1 MQGIMQDISN
11 ILRGF
16 KMMVDFNKLVFAFL
30 GIVFSM
36 IWVLTI
42 IFLFSALKLIEINP
56 FVLISSVLF
65 SHGLGLSNLLN
76 AFLTT
81 MATIDWAE
89 YAALVVL
96 VIGLLVIWSIF
107 GGAITRSAAVE
118 FARDE
123 KIGFKEALSFA
134 VKKFWSYFWSPLT
147 PVFGVLFFTACNIL
161 GGFFGQIEYIGAYA
175 VAIGFPLAILS
186 AFLIIFIGVIGVI
199 GFFLMFP
206 TISAEGSD
214 AFDAMS
220 RSYSYV
226 ISRPMHFIILFL
238 GIIIS
243 GILFTLFISC
253 LACLVMKTSF
263 CTVGFGMGQK
273 FDAIKAVVSGGAC
286 CQAGSTATLASLGSL
301 PLKFTALMLIIYIAL
316 IKVFIG
322 SLVVAFAGSVSTIAY
337 FILRKDV
344 DGTEMNDVYLEEEKD
359 EVEKNKD
366 TKEEIKEETKVD
378 EIKPVSKKEEGP
390 TQTDETKK
398 QTPED
403 PDGKPS
409 DGPTQN

>member
-1 MQGIMQDISN
+1 MQGIAQDISN

-30 GIVFSM
+30 GIVFSI

-42 IFLFSALKLIEINP
+42 ISLFSALKLIGINP

-89 YAALVVL
+89 FVALIVL
-96 VIGLLVIWSIF
+96 VIGLLIIWSVF

-118 FARDE
+118 FARGE

-147 PVFGVLFFTACNIL
+147 PIIGVLFFTACNIL
-161 GGFFGQIEYIGAYA
+161 GGFFGQIEYIGAFA
-175 VAIGFPLAILS
+175 VAIGFPMAILS

-226 ISRPMHFIILFL
+226 ISRPMHFTILFL

-243 GILFTLFISC
+243 GTLFTLFISC

-273 FDAIKAVVSGGAC
+273 FDAIKAVVSGGA
-286 CQAGSTATLASLGSL
+286 GSEATLASLGSL
-301 PLKFTALMLIIYIAL
+301 PMKFTALMLMLYIAL
-316 IKVFIG
+316 IKVIIG
-322 SLVVAFAGSVSTIAY
+322 SLVVAFAGSVSTVAY
-337 FILRKDV
+337 FLLRKDV
-344 DGTEMNDVYLEEEKD
+344 DGTEINDVYLEEEKE
-359 EVEKNKD
+359 EVKENKD
-366 TKEEIKEETKVD
+366 TKEEIKEETKVED
-378 EIKPVSKKEEGP
+378 EKPASKKEERP

-398 QTPED
+398 QAPED
-403 PDGKPS
+403 PDKNPS
-409 DGPTQN
+409 DWPTQNE

>member
-1 MQGIMQDISN
+1 MQGIAQDISN

-30 GIVFSM
+30 GIVFSI

-42 IFLFSALKLIEINP
+42 ISLFSALKLIGINP

-89 YAALVVL
+89 FVALIVL
-96 VIGLLVIWSIF
+96 VIGLLIIWSIF

-118 FARDE
+118 FARGE

-147 PVFGVLFFTACNIL
+147 PVIGVLFFTACNIL
-161 GGFFGQIEYIGAYA
+161 GGFFGQIEYIGAFA
-175 VAIGFPLAILS
+175 VAIGFPMAILS

-226 ISRPMHFIILFL
+226 ISRPMHFTILFL

-243 GILFTLFISC
+243 GTLFTLFISC

-273 FDAIKAVVSGGAC
+273 FVAIKAVVSGV
-286 CQAGSTATLASLGSL
+286 AGSEATLASLGSL
-301 PLKFTALMLIIYIAL
+301 PMKFTALMLMLYIAL
-316 IKVFIG
+316 IKVIIG
-322 SLVVAFAGSVSTIAY
+322 SLVVAFAGSVSTVAY
-337 FILRKDV
+337 FLLRKDV
-344 DGTEMNDVYLEEEKD
+344 DGTEINDVYLEEEKE
-359 EVEKNKD
+359 EVKENKD
-366 TKEEIKEETKVD
+366 TKEEIKEETKV
-378 EIKPVSKKEEGP
+378 
-390 TQTDETKK
+390 
-398 QTPED
+398 ED
-403 PDGKPS
+403 KKPS
-409 DGPTQN
+409 DGPTQNE